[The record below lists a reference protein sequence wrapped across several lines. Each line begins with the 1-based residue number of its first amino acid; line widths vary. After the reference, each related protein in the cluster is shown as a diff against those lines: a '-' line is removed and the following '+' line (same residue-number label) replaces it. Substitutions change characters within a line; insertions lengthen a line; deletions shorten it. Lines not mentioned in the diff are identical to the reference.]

1 MEEGERTK
9 PVMSMFEDHPN
20 YHEEAE
26 QNYREDLLKQINENR
41 EKKKY
46 EKELENRRKKE
57 EEKEIQCQIAE
68 R

>member
-1 MEEGERTK
+1 MEEEERTK
-9 PVMSMFEDHPN
+9 PVMPMFEDHPH

-26 QNYREDLLKQINENR
+26 QKYREDLLKQINENR

-46 EKELENRRKKE
+46 EEELENRRKKE
-57 EEKEIQCQIAE
+57 EEEEIQRQIAE